1 MVTLCPPHGYLI
13 FFCVH
18 TREKTKKIFL
28 QRQESQS
35 RLIIAHDKENDF
47 KNDDYCNFVII
58 THN

>member
-1 MVTLCPPHGYLI
+1 MGTE
-13 FFCVH
+13 FFLCVH